1 MTTNVLKSFA
11 KINLALHVTGKLTNL
26 HKIESI
32 VKFIELYDTI
42 SINEINKHKHKISFI
57 GNFSKK
63 IKKKDNTVNKLFE
76 ILEKKK
82 FLNNKKFQVRIKKNI
97 PQESG
102 LGGGS
107 MNAATILNFLIKKK
121 FIKINQKKILQ
132 ITKLIGSDVILG
144 INPKSAILSPNSKIK
159 KFLKTPNFNIL
170 LVRPNFG
177 CSTKKIYSGVKRF
190 SKSKFNNPKKNMMN
204 LNSLLKYEN
213 DLEKVAF
220 SKYPKLKILKSFLE
234 NLNKPLFVRMT
245 GSGSVMVAYYQKK
258 QDCELAKVRFKR
270 KFKNYWCNT
279 SKTI

>member
-1 MTTNVLKSFA
+1 MKTNELKSFA

-32 VKFIELYDTI
+32 VKFIELHDII
-42 SINEINKHKHKISFI
+42 SIKKINSDKHKISFN
-57 GNFSKK
+57 GNFSKN
-63 IKKKDNTVNKLFE
+63 IKKDNTVNKLFK

-82 FLNNKKFQVRIKKNI
+82 ILNNQKFQVKIKKNI

-107 MNAATILNFLIKKK
+107 MNAATILNYLIKKN
-121 FIKINQKKILQ
+121 FIKITQKKVLQ
-132 ITKLIGSDVILG
+132 IAKLIGSDVILG
-144 INPKSAILSPNSKIK
+144 INPSSAILSSNGVVKQ
-159 KFLKTPNFNIL
+159 FLKTPRFNIL
-170 LVRPNFG
+170 LVHPNFG
-177 CSTKKIYSGVKRF
+177 CSTKKIYSAVR
-190 SKSKFNNPKKNMMN
+190 KFRKPVLNNPKKNMMN
-204 LNSLLKYEN
+204 LKYLLKYEN
-213 DLEKVAF
+213 DLEIIAF
-220 SKYPKLKILKSFLE
+220 SKYQKLKIIKSFLE
-234 NLNKPLFVRMT
+234 DLNQPLFVRMT

>member
-32 VKFIELYDTI
+32 VKFIDLHDTI
-42 SINEINKHKHKISFI
+42 SINEINSYKHEVSFI

-63 IKKKDNTVNKLFE
+63 IKEDNTVNKLFE
-76 ILEKKK
+76 ILEKKN
-82 FLNNKKFQVRIKKNI
+82 FLKKKKFQVKIKKNI

-121 FIKINQKKILQ
+121 IIKINQKKILQ

-144 INPKSAILSPNSKIK
+144 IKPKSAILSSNSKIK

-177 CSTKKIYSGVKRF
+177 CSTKKIYSGVKKF
-190 SKSKFNNPKKNMMN
+190 SKSQFNNPKKNMMN

-270 KFKNYWCNT
+270 KFKNYWCNK

>member
-32 VKFIELYDTI
+32 VKFIDLHDTI
-42 SINEINKHKHKISFI
+42 SINEINSYKHEVSFI

-63 IKKKDNTVNKLFE
+63 IKEDNTVNKLFE
-76 ILEKKK
+76 ILEKKN
-82 FLNNKKFQVRIKKNI
+82 FLKKKKFQVKIKKNI

-121 FIKINQKKILQ
+121 IIKINQKKILQ

-144 INPKSAILSPNSKIK
+144 IKPKSAILSSNSKIK

-177 CSTKKIYSGVKRF
+177 CSTKKIYSGVKKF
-190 SKSKFNNPKKNMMN
+190 SKSQFNNPKKNMMN

-213 DLEKVAF
+213 DLEKVVL

>member
-32 VKFIELYDTI
+32 VKFIDLHDTI
-42 SINEINKHKHKISFI
+42 SINEINSYKHEVSFI

-63 IKKKDNTVNKLFE
+63 IKEDNTVNKLFE
-76 ILEKKK
+76 ILEKKN
-82 FLNNKKFQVRIKKNI
+82 FLKKKKFQVKIKKNI

-121 FIKINQKKILQ
+121 IIKINQKKILQ

-144 INPKSAILSPNSKIK
+144 IKPKSAILSSNSKIK

-220 SKYPKLKILKSFLE
+220 SKYPKLKILKSYLE
-234 NLNKPLFVRMT
+234 NLNQPLFVRMT
-245 GSGSVMVAYYQKK
+245 GSGSVLVAYYQRK
-258 QDCELAKVRFKR
+258 QDCELAKVKFKR
-270 KFKNYWCNT
+270 KFRNYWCNA

>member
-1 MTTNVLKSFA
+1 MKTYELKSFA

-26 HKIESI
+26 HKIESVI
-32 VKFIELYDTI
+32 KFIDLHDTI
-42 SINEINKHKHKISFI
+42 SINEINKNKHKVSIV
-57 GNFSKK
+57 GNFSKN
-63 IKKKDNTVNKLFE
+63 IKKKNTVNRLFE

-82 FLNNKKFQVRIKKNI
+82 ILNNKKFKVKIKKNI
-97 PQESG
+97 PQEAG

-107 MNAATILNFLIKKK
+107 MNAATILNFLIKKN

-132 ITKLIGSDVILG
+132 ITNLIGSDVILG
-144 INPKSAILSPNSKIK
+144 INPKSTILSSNGKIK
-159 KFLKTPNFNIL
+159 KFLKTSNFNIL
-170 LVRPNFG
+170 LVSPNFG

-190 SKSKFNNPKKNMMN
+190 SMPQFDNPKKDMMN
-204 LNSLLKYEN
+204 LKSLLKYEN

-234 NLNKPLFVRMT
+234 NLNQPLFVRMT

-270 KFKNYWCNT
+270 NFKNYWCNT

>member
-32 VKFIELYDTI
+32 VKFIDLHDTI
-42 SINEINKHKHKISFI
+42 SINEINSYKHEVSFI

-63 IKKKDNTVNKLFE
+63 IKEDNTVNKLFE
-76 ILEKKK
+76 ILEKKN
-82 FLNNKKFQVRIKKNI
+82 FLKKKKFQVKIKKNI

-121 FIKINQKKILQ
+121 IIKINQKKILQ

-144 INPKSAILSPNSKIK
+144 IKPKSAILSSNSKIK

-177 CSTKKIYSGVKRF
+177 CSTKKIYSGVKKF
-190 SKSKFNNPKKNMMN
+190 SKSQFNNPKKNLMN

>member
-1 MTTNVLKSFA
+1 MTTNALKSFA

-32 VKFIELYDTI
+32 VKFIDLYDTI
-42 SINEINKHKHKISFI
+42 SINEINKHKNKISFI

-97 PQESG
+97 PLESG

-144 INPKSAILSPNSKIK
+144 INPKSAILSSNSKIK
-159 KFLKTPNFNIL
+159 KFLNTPNFNIL

-177 CSTKKIYSGVKRF
+177 CSTKKIYSEVKRF
-190 SKSKFNNPKKNMMN
+190 SKPKFNNPKKNMMN
-204 LNSLLKYEN
+204 LNSLLKYGN

>member
-1 MTTNVLKSFA
+1 MKTYELKSFA
-11 KINLALHVTGKLTNL
+11 KINLALHIIGKLTNL
-26 HKIESI
+26 HKIESLI
-32 VKFIELYDTI
+32 KFIDLHDTI
-42 SINEINKHKHKISFI
+42 SIKEINRNKHKVSFS
-57 GNFSKK
+57 GNFSKN
-63 IKKKDNTVNKLFE
+63 IKKDNTVNKLFE

-82 FLNNKKFQVRIKKNI
+82 ILNNKKFQVRIKKNI
-97 PQESG
+97 PQEAG

-107 MNAATILNFLIKKK
+107 MNAATILNFLIKKN

-144 INPKSAILSPNSKIK
+144 INLKSAILSSNGKIK
-159 KFLKTPNFNIL
+159 KFFKTSNFNIL

-177 CSTKKIYSGVKRF
+177 CPTKKIYSGVKRF
-190 SKSKFNNPKKNMMN
+190 SKPQFKNPNKSMMN
-204 LNSLLKYEN
+204 LKSLLKYEN
-213 DLEKVAF
+213 DLEKVVF

-234 NLNKPLFVRMT
+234 NLNQPLFVRMT

>member
-1 MTTNVLKSFA
+1 MKTYEIKSFA
-11 KINLALHVTGKLTNL
+11 KINLALHVTGKPTNL
-26 HKIESI
+26 HKIESVI
-32 VKFIELYDTI
+32 KFIDLHDSI
-42 SINEINKHKHKISFI
+42 SINEINKNKHKVSFI
-57 GNFSKK
+57 GNFSKN
-63 IKKKDNTVNKLFE
+63 IKKDNTVNKLFE

-82 FLNNKKFQVRIKKNI
+82 ILNNKKFQVRIKKNI
-97 PQESG
+97 PQEAG

-107 MNAATILNFLIKKK
+107 INAATILNFLIKKN

-144 INPKSAILSPNSKIK
+144 INPMTAILSSNGKIK
-159 KFLKTPNFNIL
+159 KFFKTPKFNIL

-190 SKSKFNNPKKNMMN
+190 SKAQFNNPKKNMMN
-204 LNSLLKYEN
+204 LKSLLKYEN

-234 NLNKPLFVRMT
+234 NLNQPLFVRMT

-258 QDCELAKVRFKR
+258 QDCELAKVKFKR
-270 KFKNYWCNT
+270 KFRNYWSNT